1 MEAKRT
7 SVSTATLNRWWLF
20 ILLFVTGIAIYFSSV
35 YLFYFPVGFQG
46 GRNPSYRTIA
56 RTDTEERGYQSEKNL
71 SLNQGNSGEG
81 NQGQENSRINGSN
94 GGQGGGNGLESNRV
108 TSDDKFKDIVS
119 FTGIVSQVNED
130 QLMILCE
137 KGNEIVIENK
147 AWWFATDTGF
157 SAEIG
162 DSIYVNGFYETAD
175 EFEVSTVENLTKG
188 VEVQIREGSGR
199 PLWAGNR
206 RGA

>member
-1 MEAKRT
+1 MIKKI
-7 SVSTATLNRWWLF
+7 
-20 ILLFVTGIAIYFSSV
+20 ILGVVVLSISAGLIY
-35 YLFYFPVGFQG
+35 G
-46 GRNPSYRTIA
+46 GVYRTIA
-56 RTDTEERGYQSEKNL
+56 RTDTEERVYQSEKNL
-71 SLNQGNSGEG
+71 SPNQGNSGEG

-94 GGQGGGNGLESNRV
+94 GGQGGGNGSESNRV

-119 FTGIVSQVNED
+119 FTGIVTQVNED

-137 KGNEIVIENK
+137 KGNEIVIENR

-162 DSIYVNGFYETAD
+162 DSIYLNGFYETAD
-175 EFEVSTVENLTKG
+175 EFEVSYVENLTKG

-206 RGA
+206 QGA